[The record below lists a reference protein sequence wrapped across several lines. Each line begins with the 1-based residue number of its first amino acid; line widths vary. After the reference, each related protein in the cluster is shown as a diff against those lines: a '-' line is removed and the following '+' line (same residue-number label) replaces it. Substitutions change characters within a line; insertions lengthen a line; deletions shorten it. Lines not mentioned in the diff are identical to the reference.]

1 MSTASS
7 IKMNFAERDIQL
19 TRRAMEL
26 AATGLGLVSP
36 NPLVGCVIASKDGD
50 IAGEGSYIYDNVTH
64 AEVIALEQ
72 AGRKAGGGTAYVS
85 LEPHSHHGK
94 TPPCTQALIDAGI
107 KRVVVPIEDPNP
119 LVSGRGFEELR
130 NAGVEVVTGILADEA
145 TKQNEKFICWHK
157 KQRPFVHLKL
167 AMSLDG
173 RISISGGIPTALS
186 GDAALRRV
194 HELRHEYDAIL
205 IGANTAAVDDPS
217 LTDRSD
223 LPRRR
228 PLIRVV
234 LDNTLR
240 IALDSKLV
248 TTADKTPTLVFTNSR
263 DREKIAALR
272 EREIEVIESDMGG
285 RDLAGVLAELKNR
298 EIQSVLVEGGSEVAG
313 TFVDARLVDKF
324 SFIISPMIIGGRE
337 APNAISGAG
346 ANSLADAFRL
356 TDISIQRWGNDI
368 EITGYHSA

>member
-1 MSTASS
+1 
-7 IKMNFAERDIQL
+7 MNFAERDIQL